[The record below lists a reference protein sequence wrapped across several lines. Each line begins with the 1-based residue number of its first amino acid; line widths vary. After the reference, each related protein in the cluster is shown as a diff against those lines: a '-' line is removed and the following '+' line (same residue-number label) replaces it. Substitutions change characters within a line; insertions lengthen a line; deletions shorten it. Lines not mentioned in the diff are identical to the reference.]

1 MSLIKDDE
9 FVVIHIDENSQVND
23 SVGAPPTEYIQMKT
37 FTPEEQELLNTPE
50 EELVNR
56 ILDEIIQDVVEKF
69 KTDDKK
75 IITEQPRLQITRE
88 SQTDLTYNNDEQV
101 GDNITLSINELEERR
116 AQEEYGEIIREEEEP
131 CLRHYR
137 PKRRN
142 PYRRKNM
149 PNNKSDCL
157 SGLKR
162 FFKYILN
169 L

>member
-56 ILDEIIQDVVEKF
+56 ILDEIIQDVVEQF

-75 IITEQPRLQITRE
+75 IITEQPRLQINRE
-88 SQTDLTYNNDEQV
+88 SQTDLTYSNVEQGNN
-101 GDNITLSINELEERR
+101 NITMSINELEERR
-116 AQEEYGEIIREEEEP
+116 AQEEYDEIIREEVEP
-131 CLRHYR
+131 CLQHYR
-137 PKRRN
+137 PRRRN
-142 PYRRKNM
+142 PHRRNNI

-157 SGLKR
+157 SALKR
-162 FFKYILN
+162 FVKYIFN
-169 L
+169 R